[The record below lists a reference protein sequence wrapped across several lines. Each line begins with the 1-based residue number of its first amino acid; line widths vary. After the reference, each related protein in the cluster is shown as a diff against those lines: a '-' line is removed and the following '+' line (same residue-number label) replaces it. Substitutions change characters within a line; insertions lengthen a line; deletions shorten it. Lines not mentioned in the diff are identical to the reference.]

1 MTLSLW
7 IISTFVGASYCD
19 YLCVPKKLLRKE
31 WKNETALNVWAD
43 GTATGTAT
51 DTETETETKL
61 RLCCGEMRWWWSLF
75 FLHQS
80 RMNRIFH
87 SFMKFNQLFGGFI
100 YNAVHLQII
109 FEPFQCGYLLHTHT
123 IRSVML
129 WIYSLIEYNGNNEN
143 QS

>member
-1 MTLSLW
+1 MYDSVALKYFHLRRSLLLW
-7 IISTFVGASYCD
+7 LFVCSKDIVKKRINERNGIECMSWWDCD
-19 YLCVPKKLLRKE
+19 WHWGPDWDPNWDSAV
-31 WKNETALNVWAD
+31 V
-43 GTATGTAT
+43 
-51 DTETETETKL
+51 
-61 RLCCGEMRWWWSLF
+61 RWDDDDRFF